1 MSSIFV
7 STGMYAYLIPF
18 PLVGV
23 LLVQLFSREVC
34 GAGEFNEYRSV
45 FWAIGPFNH
54 LVENTLKTIVVNFIA
69 SGDLK
74 SHLGQLHVSLRNNNA
89 HVELRAFCGLGRTNK
104 GWIASCLG
112 PDIK

>member
-45 FWAIGPFNH
+45 LWAIGPFNH

-69 SGDLK
+69 SGDL
-74 SHLGQLHVSLRNNNA
+74 
-89 HVELRAFCGLGRTNK
+89 
-104 GWIASCLG
+104 
-112 PDIK
+112 